1 MAKTVRQALIDE
13 ISYPLSVGFIE
24 NKLLARGLNAEE
36 LITPEIIKS
45 KGFKGATADCLYE
58 LIVAPNISE
67 AGKSISLGDR
77 EIILRRVNSLYNSI
91 GEESVA
97 IDEPTV
103 HFGWPKRK

>member
-1 MAKTVRQALIDE
+1 MSKTIKQALKDE
-13 ISYPLSVGFIE
+13 ITYPLNDGFME
-24 NKLLARGLNAEE
+24 NKLLARGLNADGE
-36 LITPEIIKS
+36 ITPEIIKS
-45 KGFKGATADCLYE
+45 NEFKGATADCLFA
-58 LIVAPNISE
+58 LITAPNISE

>member
-13 ISYPLSVGFIE
+13 ISYPLNVGFIE
-24 NKLLARGLNAEE
+24 NKLLARGLNADDS
-36 LITPEIIKS
+36 ITPEIIKS
-45 KGFKGATADCLYE
+45 KGFIGATADCLYE

-77 EIILRRVNSLYNSI
+77 GVILKRANKLYNSI